1 MLNGGVAS
9 LTLDGKGRLMVP
21 VRLRADMSDA
31 TLVVTLESAKC
42 LLLYPLSCWQPVEAR
57 LMSLP
62 ANDPA
67 ALRFQRL
74 VLGHAEALTPDPAG
88 RILLP
93 ARLRKLAG
101 LERKVVLVGMGR
113 RWELWDEAR
122 WDAEMDAVL
131 AAPDSL
137 AHLGE
142 IAL

>member
-21 VRLRADMSDA
+21 ARLRADMSDA

-74 VLGHAEALTPDPAG
+74 VLGHVHGAQGLGAQGQNALEML
-88 RILLP
+88 IEQ
-93 ARLRKLAG
+93 RLTHG
-101 LERKVVLVGMGR
+101 
-113 RWELWDEAR
+113 
-122 WDAEMDAVL
+122 
-131 AAPDSL
+131 
-137 AHLGE
+137 
-142 IAL
+142 

>member
-21 VRLRADMSDA
+21 ARLRADMSDA

-93 ARLRKLAG
+93 ARLRKLAA
-101 LERKVVLVGMGR
+101 VR
-113 RWELWDEAR
+113 RPMRPLRAMSRSESPCRMRSRACR
-122 WDAEMDAVL
+122 
-131 AAPDSL
+131 
-137 AHLGE
+137 
-142 IAL
+142 